1 MKTCV
6 ITGTGSGIGQEVAVL
21 LSHAKEYNNIAML
34 GRNIE
39 AMRATEKLMDKL
51 GMDISIW
58 NIDFQYPEEIPS
70 IIEAVYEKYGS
81 IDCLLNIAGY
91 TDPQSLLQTTLDNM
105 EMTYKIN
112 VFSPFILMR
121 ESVRYMKKNGGKI
134 LNVASTAFMTPR
146 PGWLSY
152 SSSKASVISMSQTLT
167 DELSEYGIKV
177 YCVSPGRC
185 ATKLRKRL
193 APNEDPRTIMQPIEV
208 AEVICD
214 LISDEECCLDGQ
226 NIIIR
231 KQIRK

>member
-6 ITGTGSGIGQEVAVL
+6 VTGTGSGIGQEVAVL

-39 AMRATEKLMDKL
+39 AMRATEKLMDKM

-134 LNVASTAFMTPR
+134 LNVASTAGMTPR

-152 SSSKASVISMSQTLT
+152 SSSKASVISMFQTLT

>member
-6 ITGTGSGIGQEVAVL
+6 VTGTGSGIGQEVAVL

-39 AMRATEKLMDKL
+39 AMRATEKLMDKM

-121 ESVRYMKKNGGKI
+121 ESVRYMKK
-134 LNVASTAFMTPR
+134 M
-146 PGWLSY
+146 
-152 SSSKASVISMSQTLT
+152 
-167 DELSEYGIKV
+167 
-177 YCVSPGRC
+177 
-185 ATKLRKRL
+185 
-193 APNEDPRTIMQPIEV
+193 
-208 AEVICD
+208 
-214 LISDEECCLDGQ
+214 EE
-226 NIIIR
+226 
-231 KQIRK
+231 KF

>member
-1 MKTCV
+1 MLLRALDLVLDK
-6 ITGTGSGIGQEVAVL
+6 VAVL

-91 TDPQSLLQTTLDNM
+91 TDPQSLQTTLDNM

-112 VFSPFILMR
+112 VFHHLF
-121 ESVRYMKKNGGKI
+121 
-134 LNVASTAFMTPR
+134 
-146 PGWLSY
+146 
-152 SSSKASVISMSQTLT
+152 
-167 DELSEYGIKV
+167 
-177 YCVSPGRC
+177 
-185 ATKLRKRL
+185 
-193 APNEDPRTIMQPIEV
+193 
-208 AEVICD
+208 
-214 LISDEECCLDGQ
+214 
-226 NIIIR
+226 
-231 KQIRK
+231 